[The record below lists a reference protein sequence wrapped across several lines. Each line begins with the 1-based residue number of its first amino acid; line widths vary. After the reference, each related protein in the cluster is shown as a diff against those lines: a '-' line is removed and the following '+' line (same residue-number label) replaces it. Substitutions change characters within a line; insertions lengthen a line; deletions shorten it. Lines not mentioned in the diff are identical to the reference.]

1 MIRPIGKNTKLACF
15 EKETTE
21 GVFVNP
27 TREIPF
33 KSCDLKKVMKTEE
46 DTSNI
51 GEVFTS
57 DLITMGYDLTGNIEM
72 NVYPETIGDILFFTL
87 GKSKNDNP
95 IKGVLILKYV
105 GDEKGARYKIYDND
119 GDISLLFET
128 YDGTSWNS
136 LFDIVIENLTLTQI
150 KTAIETATSNVLVN
164 INGSGAGT
172 DFKIMVDPL
181 IIKNEGENVLGLIFA
196 RKSTSS
202 YKSHNIYASNSALDS
217 IPSFSILV
225 DKNYGAGKCFGYA
238 GAKINTLSL
247 SYAVKTFVTSSI
259 SVRAKEEYSD
269 KADTSADFEMTN
281 PFVTNQVEVYLDGVR
296 MSDIK
301 DFKLDVNNNMYVD
314 EAVGL
319 DTYNT
324 QDRQGGIINISGTAN
339 LTISNTD
346 RDATQRINEK
356 YVNNEAIDLLLI
368 MNTSILLETDIYNK
382 VIIYIPKIKLS
393 DGTVSI
399 GGGER
404 LTLSFAGLAVKSN
417 LYDRHID
424 VFVNNKKITDY

>member
-15 EKETTE
+15 EKEATE

-105 GDEKGARYKIYDND
+105 GDEKGARYKVYDNA

-150 KTAIETATSNVLVN
+150 KTAIENETTDLIVN
-164 INGSGAGT
+164 IEGTGTGT
-172 DFKIMVDPL
+172 DFKIMTDPFIFKTETENITAL
-181 IIKNEGENVLGLIFA
+181 ILAK
-196 RKSTSS
+196 KSSNS
-202 YKSHNIYASNSALDS
+202 YKNHNIWASNSALDS
-217 IPSFSILV
+217 IPSFSLLL
-225 DKNYGAGKCFGYA
+225 DKNYGEGKCFGYS

-247 SYAVKTFVTSSI
+247 SYAVKTFVTVSL
-259 SVRAKEEYSD
+259 SVRAKEEYSNIT
-269 KADTSADFEMTN
+269 DTSADFETTT
-281 PFVTNQVEVYLDGVR
+281 PYLTNQVTLYLDGIR
-296 MSDIK
+296 ITDIK
-301 DFKLDVNNNMYVD
+301 DLKFDVNNNMYID

-319 DTYNT
+319 NTYNT
-324 QDRQGGIINISGTAN
+324 QDRQGGIINVSGTAN
-339 LTISNTD
+339 LTVDDTD
-346 RDATQRINEK
+346 RTATQRINDK
-356 YVNNEAIDLLLI
+356 YISNEAVDLI
-368 MNTSILLETDIYNK
+368 IVMNTNNLIEADVYSKT
-382 VIIYIPKIKLS
+382 IIYIPKIKLS

-404 LTLSFAGLAVKSN
+404 LSLSFAGLAVKSN

-424 VFVNNKKITDY
+424 VFVNNKKITNY

>member
-15 EKETTE
+15 EKEATE

-33 KSCDLKKVMKTEE
+33 KSCDLKKVMKVEE

-57 DLITMGYDLTGNIEM
+57 DLVTMGYDLTGNIEM
-72 NVYPETIGDILFFTL
+72 NVYPETIGDILYFTL
-87 GKSKNDNP
+87 GKDVLGNP
-95 IKGVLILKYV
+95 IKGVLTLKYV
-105 GDEKGARYKIYDND
+105 GDEKGARYKIYDNA

-128 YDGTSWNS
+128 YDEASWNT
-136 LFDIVIENLTLTQI
+136 LVDIEVESKTLAQI
-150 KTAIETATSNVLVN
+150 KTAIEEATSDLLVN
-164 INGSGAGT
+164 VIGVGTGA
-172 DFKIMVDPL
+172 DFKIMADPL

-217 IPSFSILV
+217 IPSFSLLL
-225 DKNYGAGKCFGYA
+225 DKNYGEGKCFGYS

-247 SYAVKTFVTSSI
+247 SYAVKTFVTASL
-259 SVRAKEEYSD
+259 SVRAKEEYSNIT
-269 KADTSADFEMTN
+269 DTSADFETTT
-281 PFVTNQVEVYLDGVR
+281 PYLTNQVEMYLDGVR
-296 MSDIK
+296 ISDIK
-301 DFKLDVNNNMYVD
+301 DFKLDVNNNMYID

-319 DTYNT
+319 NTYNT
-324 QDRQGGIINISGTAN
+324 QDRQGGIINVSGTAN
-339 LTISNTD
+339 LTVDDTD
-346 RDATQRINEK
+346 RTATQRINDK
-356 YVNNEAIDLLLI
+356 YISNEAVDLI
-368 MNTSILLETDIYNK
+368 IVMNTNNLIEADVYSKT
-382 VIIYIPKIKLS
+382 IIYIPKIKLS

-404 LTLSFAGLAVKSN
+404 LSLSFAGQAVKSN

>member
-21 GVFVNP
+21 GVYVNP

-105 GDEKGARYKIYDND
+105 GDEKGARYKIYDNA

-136 LFDIVIENLTLTQI
+136 LFDIVIKNLTLTQI

-172 DFKIMVDPL
+172 DFKIMVDPV
-181 IIKNEGENVLGLIFA
+181 IIKNEFENVLGLIFA

-217 IPSFSILV
+217 IPSFSLLL
-225 DKNYGAGKCFGYA
+225 DKNYGVGKCFGYS

-247 SYAVKTFVTSSI
+247 SYAVKTFVSASL
-259 SVRAKEEYSD
+259 SVRAKEEYSNIT
-269 KADTSADFEMTN
+269 DTSADFEMTT
-281 PFVTNQVEVYLDGVR
+281 PYLTNQVEMYLDGVR

-324 QDRQGGIINISGTAN
+324 QDRQGGIINIGFKQN
-339 LTISNTD
+339 
-346 RDATQRINEK
+346 
-356 YVNNEAIDLLLI
+356 
-368 MNTSILLETDIYNK
+368 
-382 VIIYIPKIKLS
+382 
-393 DGTVSI
+393 
-399 GGGER
+399 
-404 LTLSFAGLAVKSN
+404 
-417 LYDRHID
+417 
-424 VFVNNKKITDY
+424 

>member
-72 NVYPETIGDILFFTL
+72 NVYPETIADILFFTL

-95 IKGVLILKYV
+95 IKGVLTLKYI
-105 GDEKGARYKIYDND
+105 GSDTCARYKVYDDSGN
-119 GDISLLFET
+119 ISLLVET
-128 YDGTSWNS
+128 NSGASWTT
-136 LFDIVIENLTLTQI
+136 LVDIEVESKTLAQI
-150 KTAIETATSNVLVN
+150 KTTIEGATSDLLVN
-164 INGSGAGT
+164 VIGVGTGA
-172 DFKIMVDPL
+172 DFKIMVDPV

-196 RKSTSS
+196 RKSSSS

-217 IPSFSILV
+217 IPSFSILL
-225 DKNYGAGKCFGYA
+225 DKGYGVGKCFGYS

-247 SYAVKTFVTSSI
+247 SYAVKTFVSASL
-259 SVRAKEEYSD
+259 SVRAKEEYSNIT
-269 KADTSADFEMTN
+269 DTSADFEMTT
-281 PFVTNQVEVYLDGVR
+281 PYLTNQVEMYLDGVR

-301 DFKLDVNNNMYVD
+301 DFKLDVNNNMYID
-314 EAVGL
+314 EAVGVL
-319 DTYNT
+319 TYNK
-324 QDRQGGIINISGTAN
+324 QDRQGGVINVSGTAN
-339 LTISNTD
+339 LTVDDTD
-346 RDATQRINEK
+346 RAATQRINKK

-417 LYDRHID
+417 LYNKHID